1 MEPKETLMNIRQ
13 SIHDLNQPLTAAIG
27 LIYLM
32 FLKSEDNTKIYQD
45 LITLNDQI
53 EKIKKIT
60 EHIQYIARSATQD
73 KNKDSSD

>member
-1 MEPKETLMNIRQ
+1 MEPKETLINIRK
-13 SIHDLNQPLTAAIG
+13 SLHDLNQPLTAAIG

-32 FLKSEDNTKIYQD
+32 FLKLEDNTKINQD

-73 KNKDSSD
+73 KN